1 MNKKSKYSNSDLIK
15 SANGNLF
22 GKDTGRLPSPPMLM
36 VSRINNINQKM
47 GAYGRGEIVAELDVD
62 PENWFFHCHFK
73 QDPVMPGC
81 LGLDGM
87 WQLVG
92 FFLTWIGG
100 KGRGRALGVGE
111 VKFKGQVRPYHKK
124 IIYKI
129 DIKRIID
136 RKEELIIWAD
146 GELST
151 EKSVIYHAKNLQVGL
166 FKGLTYD
173 FGGDPN
179 QDSF

>member
-1 MNKKSKYSNSDLIK
+1 MNRKSKYSNSDLIK

-92 FFLTWIGG
+92 FF
-100 KGRGRALGVGE
+100 
-111 VKFKGQVRPYHKK
+111 
-124 IIYKI
+124 
-129 DIKRIID
+129 
-136 RKEELIIWAD
+136 
-146 GELST
+146 
-151 EKSVIYHAKNLQVGL
+151 
-166 FKGLTYD
+166 
-173 FGGDPN
+173 
-179 QDSF
+179 